1 MTKNVPD
8 VDIERYL
15 QRIGLTEA
23 PTVDLAGLT
32 LLQRAHLTT
41 VPFENLDVVAGV
53 EVRTDVAWSL
63 DKVVNRGRG
72 GWCFELNGA
81 FGALLRALGFDV
93 LNLGAA
99 VLFDGPSKIVDHLTL
114 EVGLDRTYLVD
125 VGFGES
131 NIAPLDLNVRG
142 PQIDPA
148 GTFEFID
155 SSEGVTLTRH
165 DAEGIPLPQYRFRRI
180 HHELGEFDEAS
191 NRLRTDPS
199 LDWSSKPFA
208 TRLLESS
215 SDGSNDR
222 VTLKRNRVTTTT
234 DGVEDESPVSEAAW
248 NDTLAE
254 LFNMSSPL

>member
-1 MTKNVPD
+1 MTQAVPD
-8 VDIERYL
+8 VDVERYL
-15 QRIGLTEA
+15 QRIGLSEM

-32 LLQRAHLTT
+32 LLQRAHLTV

-53 EVRTDVAWSL
+53 EVRTDAAWSI

-93 LNLGAA
+93 LQLGAA

-114 EVGLDRTYLVD
+114 EVGLDRSYLVD

-131 NIAPLDLNVRG
+131 FISPLDLNVRG

-148 GTFEFID
+148 GAFEFID
-155 SSEGVTLTRH
+155 SSEGLTLTRH
-165 DAEGIPLPQYRFRRI
+165 DAKGVPVPQFRFRRT
-180 HHELGEFDEAS
+180 HHDLAEFDDAS

-208 TRLLESS
+208 TRLLEASV
-215 SDGSNDR
+215 DGSDDR
-222 VTLKRNRVTTTT
+222 VTLKRNRLTTKTG
-234 DGVEDESPVSEAAW
+234 GVEDETPVGKAEW
-248 NDTLAE
+248 NATLTK
-254 LFNMSSPL
+254 LFNMASPL